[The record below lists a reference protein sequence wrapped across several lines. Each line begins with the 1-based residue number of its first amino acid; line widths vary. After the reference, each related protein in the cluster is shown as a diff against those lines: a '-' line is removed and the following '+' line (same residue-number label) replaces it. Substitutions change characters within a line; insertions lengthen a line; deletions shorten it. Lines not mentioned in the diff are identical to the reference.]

1 MKGLQKSD
9 YFFPTNFCER
19 NFRGF
24 CELWADLRK
33 FITRNKK
40 IYSFAK
46 KFLQLAIK
54 YMKIYLTKTFL
65 FIFF

>member
-24 CELWADLRK
+24 RELWADLRK

-46 KFLQLAIK
+46 IYPVKIFATRD
-54 YMKIYLTKTFL
+54 KIYEN
-65 FIFF
+65 